1 LIPFFAAAETLAS
14 LKSTKFPV
22 FSLLTGNFRLSE
34 TGSLKTP
41 SSVFNL
47 QRDPRVERI
56 RRAADGAMCQQHARC
71 RPQHRLWRCR
81 RNGTDARFWPRR
93 AELGP
98 VDETGTGGFR
108 ASEGTGRI
116 SGMLDPA
123 TCAGMVLG
131 VPRVTSKPF
140 DHVPRPGIER
150 QIARLIKNL
159 PATRF

>member
-1 LIPFFAAAETLAS
+1 MHVTLVPIFCRERGAS
-14 LKSTKFPV
+14 EPRRRQIFDQP
-22 FSLLTGNFRLSE
+22 RYLS
-34 TGSLKTP
+34 
-41 SSVFNL
+41 F
-47 QRDPRVERI
+47 DPRSGDMIEGLR
-56 RRAADGAMCQQHARC
+56 
-71 RPQHRLWRCR
+71 RLWRCR

-108 ASEGTGRI
+108 ASKGTGRI